1 MSHMFN
7 NIYQFFYVIAAIK
20 ILNIIIII
28 MYEENEMNKFIIK
41 CYGPVKEE
49 VECLIS
55 INMKLI
61 VERL

>member
-20 ILNIIIII
+20 IIIII